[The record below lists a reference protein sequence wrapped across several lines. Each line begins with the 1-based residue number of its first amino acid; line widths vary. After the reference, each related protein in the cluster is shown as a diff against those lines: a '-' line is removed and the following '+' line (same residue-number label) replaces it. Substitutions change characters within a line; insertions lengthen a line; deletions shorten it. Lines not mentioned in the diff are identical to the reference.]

1 MSDLTGRN
9 IVITGASS
17 GIGEALAIEAAQR
30 GARVAIVARRADRL
44 ATVLER
50 CQASSPKSTMVVA
63 DLSELDS
70 IDALASTLIDSLDGR
85 VDVLINNAGINR
97 DDLLI
102 QAEESDWDQVHEV
115 TLNGAFLCTQAVLPI
130 MVRQSEGH
138 IVNISSYAG
147 RCGVGGQSVYAAAK
161 AGLLGLTL
169 AIAREYGSQNIR
181 VNAVLPGVL
190 PTGMT
195 QKLSQSQR
203 EVFRQQNVLG
213 RFNDLGEVAAMVVF
227 LCGTRNI
234 SGQVFQLDSRIAP
247 WT

>member
-1 MSDLTGRN
+1 MLP
-9 IVITGASS
+9 VVLITGAAGGFGRALTEKFSLSS
-17 GIGEALAIEAAQR
+17 WQVIAGYHKAPFPEPLDYVTQI
-30 GARVAIVARRADRL
+30 RL
-44 ATVLER
+44 DVTNRQEVATVVE
-50 CQASSPKSTMVVA
+50 QVIK
-63 DLSELDS
+63 EF
-70 IDALASTLIDSLDGR
+70 GR
-85 VDVLINNAGINR
+85 IDVLINNAGINR

-115 TLNGAFLCTQAVLPI
+115 TLSGAFLCTQAVLPI

-169 AIAREYGSQNIR
+169 AIAREYGSKNIR

-213 RFNDLGEVAAMVVF
+213 RFNDLAEVAAMVVF